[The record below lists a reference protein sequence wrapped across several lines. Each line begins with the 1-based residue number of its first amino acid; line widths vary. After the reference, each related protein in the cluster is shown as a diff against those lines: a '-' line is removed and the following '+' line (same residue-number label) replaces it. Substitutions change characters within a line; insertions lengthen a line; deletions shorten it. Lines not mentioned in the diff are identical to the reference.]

1 MSYLLDSL
9 LNESQRQS
17 CAVNDAALGTQQP
30 RELRPF
36 RILIGK
42 RGEPRLDF
50 GAMSVDSVS
59 AVMQHMDLCTVGER
73 CEALPVRG
81 DKREPQFLIAGRR
94 YSLSAMLAENGADED
109 FCAWARGAVAG
120 DCYEAMHAEPVRCV
134 SGAVS

>member
-1 MSYLLDSL
+1 VSAILESALDD
-9 LNESQRQS
+9 ERRAA

-81 DKREPQFLIAGRR
+81 QEPQFLIAGRR
-94 YSLSAMLAENGADED
+94 YTLAAMLAENADDED
-109 FCAWARGAVAG
+109 FCAWARAAVAG
-120 DCYEAMHAEPVRCV
+120 DRYEVMHAEPVRCV
-134 SGAVS
+134 AGAVS